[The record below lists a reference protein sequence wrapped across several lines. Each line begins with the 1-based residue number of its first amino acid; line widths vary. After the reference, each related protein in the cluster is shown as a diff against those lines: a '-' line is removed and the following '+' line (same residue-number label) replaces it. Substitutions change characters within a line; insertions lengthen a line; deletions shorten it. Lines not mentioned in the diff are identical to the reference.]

1 MKNKGTVG
9 VALFT
14 SRRRTCTCGFAR
26 YSSKVIHY
34 LIWSCQS
41 QGPGRS
47 VPLTND
53 WVHPPPVCLIYRS
66 ADWASCLSSSI
77 VARRVYAQNS
87 HRARGHRRPCQ
98 ALLAHI
104 KEGVCVCVHLQPWP
118 RRSTRALA
126 KTRFHWECK
135 NDQGCS
141 EQLPHNPCGQALLAT
156 TRCRQTLRTQAL
168 LGRRDA

>member
-14 SRRRTCTCGFAR
+14 SRRRTCACGFAR

-34 LIWSCQS
+34 LIWSYQS

-47 VPLTND
+47 VPLTSD

-66 ADWASCLSSSI
+66 ADWASCLRSSI
-77 VARRVYAQNS
+77 LARRVYAQNN

-104 KEGVCVCVHLQPWP
+104 KEGVCA
-118 RRSTRALA
+118 SAAMA
-126 KTRFHWECK
+126 KEIYTGSRKEK
-135 NDQGCS
+135 V
-141 EQLPHNPCGQALLAT
+141 P
-156 TRCRQTLRTQAL
+156 
-168 LGRRDA
+168 LGVQKRPGV